1 MLQIKNYLDS
11 IVGDYLKVA
20 GTVVSGYWTVLAGRL
35 RTQACYDWLA
45 NAMHGRGLSV
55 RG

>member
-1 MLQIKNYLDS
+1 
-11 IVGDYLKVA
+11 
-20 GTVVSGYWTVLAGRL
+20 VVSDFWTVLADRP
-35 RTQACYDWLA
+35 RTQACHDWLA